1 MQISKHRAA
10 QPYLGTVEKTADFFG
25 PGDGRRAL
33 ELGKSLLE
41 VGSVAVPI
49 ATVMAQGISMAAQKM
64 TEASRKA
71 TAYKSMLQENPH
83 LSDQTVDPVL
93 TQRYF
98 NTLYRLN
105 PELATDPMVAA
116 SFVNNM
122 VRTNNPSMPHAGLFE
137 QARQLADLKAKSAPR
152 AGGSFGKDLSA
163 EMLRLGTMVRQDK
176 SDALTAQMKD
186 MAGKH
191 KDEIAG
197 FRTDMRIQNQSH
209 QKELRDRERMQR
221 IMEMMKRRGPVRP

>member
-10 QPYLGTVEKTADFFG
+10 QPYLGVIEKTSALFDGNDAKNALQFG
-25 PGDGRRAL
+25 
-33 ELGKSLLE
+33 KTVLE

-71 TAYKSMLQENPH
+71 TAYKTMLQQNPH
-83 LSDQTVDPVL
+83 LMDPTVDPDL

-105 PELATDPMVAA
+105 PELATDPTVAA
-116 SFVNNM
+116 SFVNNA
-122 VRTNNPSMPHAGLFE
+122 VRTNNPAMPHAGLFE
-137 QARQLADLKAKSAPR
+137 HARQLADLKSKSR
-152 AGGSFGKDLSA
+152 MSSSFGKDLSA
-163 EMLRLGTMVRQDK
+163 EMVNLGKMIRTDRSQELMGRM
-176 SDALTAQMKD
+176 DAQAEKHREE
-186 MAGKH
+186 MAGMKV
-191 KDEIAG
+191 
-197 FRTDMRIQNQSH
+197 DMRIQHQAH

-221 IMEMMKRRGPVRP
+221 VMEMMRRRGPVRP